1 MRNALG
7 GACLLLA
14 LASNAAGQTRT
25 DKLALLLREVFGPT
39 GLAVNSESVLPDGS
53 THTAHFNSGFQ
64 SNFTQVNV
72 AVASQLTALPLPSPA
87 SGFTYTFDAAT
98 GTFARSTQ
106 SFGPILTDRAETI
119 GRGRFSF
126 GYNAQFFSFDTLE
139 GISLSSIPAVFTHDD
154 PQLGGG
160 RLDIVTTANS
170 IEASV
175 GQMAG
180 ILTYG
185 VTDRL
190 DVSVAVPV
198 VYTRLS
204 VRSDAVVQRIGTA
217 DDPTIHFFRD
227 VDAPGTYGTHRQFA
241 SQGSAAG
248 LGDLILRVK
257 GTAFREGLR
266 GLALGVDVRLP
277 TGDERDL
284 LGAGAVGV
292 KPFAALST
300 AWGRLSPHVNLA
312 YQWNGESVL
321 AGDVRAGTTAKLPD
335 QIFFAV
341 GADLGVTDR
350 LSLAMDVL
358 GQRIIDSPR
367 LVPTTFVTA
376 GTAFDDVTYRN
387 STFSTSAAAI
397 GLKVNIAG
405 RVLAIFNVRFKLG
418 DAGLVDRA
426 TPLLGL
432 ESRFLSA
439 KCKVQSAEC
448 KSAEVRCN
456 GNAKRRIGN
465 HSSTESV
472 GSLVRL

>member
-1 MRNALG
+1 MRIALV
-7 GACLLLA
+7 GACLLLG
-14 LASNAAGQTRT
+14 LASSAASQTRT

-72 AVASQLTALPLPSPA
+72 AVASQITALPLPSPA
-87 SGFTYTFDAAT
+87 SGFTYAFDTAT
-98 GTFARSTQ
+98 GTFVRSTQ

-126 GYNAQFFSFDTLE
+126 GYNTQFFSFDTLE
-139 GISLSSIPAVFTHDD
+139 GVSLSSIPAVFTHDD
-154 PQLGGG
+154 FQLGGG
-160 RLDIVTTANS
+160 RLDVVTTTNS

-180 ILTYG
+180 VLTYG

-198 VYTRLS
+198 VYARLS

-217 DDPTIHFFRD
+217 DDTTIHFFRD
-227 VDAPGTYGTHRQFA
+227 EDAPGTYGSHRQFA
-241 SQGSAAG
+241 SEGSAVG

-312 YQWNGESVL
+312 YQWNGDSVL
-321 AGDVRAGTTAKLPD
+321 AGDVRAGTAAKLPD
-335 QIFFAV
+335 QILFAV
-341 GADLGVTDR
+341 GADIGVSDR
-350 LSLAMDVL
+350 LSLVMDVF

-367 LVPTTFVTA
+367 LIATSFVSSGVT
-376 GTAFDDVTYRN
+376 FDDVTYRN
-387 STFSTSAAAI
+387 ATFSTAA
-397 GLKVNIAG
+397 GSVGMKVNVAG
-405 RVLAIFNVRFKLG
+405 RLLANFNVRFKLSE
-418 DAGLVDRA
+418 AGLVDRA
-426 TPLLGL
+426 SPLLGL
-432 ESRFLSA
+432 EYGF
-439 KCKVQSAEC
+439 
-448 KSAEVRCN
+448 
-456 GNAKRRIGN
+456 
-465 HSSTESV
+465 
-472 GSLVRL
+472 